1 MFIKRVLKLCFL
13 KLCLLKLCLLKLWCL
28 KPGRFIVAS
37 SILASSIVL
46 CACQS
51 NSSSQSNSQESQESQ
66 GSQQIMVDYSG
77 IWMTPC
83 LSLNDRNSSTVRLEL
98 NDGEYHMEFFSYDG
112 QDCNSIESRDF
123 SEIETGTYLIGDTV
137 DVPSGVIAHGVTL
150 FVESR
155 ETNGEQVSVSDQQTI
170 GDIFHRDGNRLFR
183 ATGRTVGVAAVF
195 IPEAIN
201 FFVEYYLQEE

>member
-1 MFIKRVLKLCFL
+1 MFIMKKDW

-28 KPGRFIVAS
+28 KLNRFIVAS
-37 SILASSIVL
+37 SIVVSSIVL

-51 NSSSQSNSQESQESQ
+51 NSSSQSDSQ
-66 GSQQIMVDYSG
+66 GPQQAMVDYSG

-83 LSLNDRNSSTVRLEL
+83 ISLNDRNSSTVRLEL
-98 NDGEYHMEFFSYDG
+98 NNGEYRMEFFSYDG

-137 DVPSGVIAHGVTL
+137 DVPSGVVAHGVTL

-155 ETNGEQVSVSDQQTI
+155 ETNGEQVSVSDDQTI
-170 GDIFHRDGNRLFR
+170 GDIFHRVGNSLFR
-183 ATGRTVGVAAVF
+183 ATGRTVGAASVF

-201 FFVEYYLQEE
+201 FSVEYYLQEE